1 MTQRWH
7 SPKIWQTT
15 LRVGKCILCIPHLR
29 YDDNG
34 GNITHGFWMVL
45 GSFPWSLRRRP
56 WWKVPQWHGVPS
68 PQPFSSG
75 EAWSSGSI
83 WIQRSSSA
91 PSPPWGHFF
100 CAECPAKTD
109 NFCAHMEHWVTKCEK
124 SCTSSMNPALF
135 FTIGLYLRYFTITPC
150 KISSRW
156 FRYVPICSDMFRW
169 FSPRWFMS
177 VVWSCRSLS
186 WLQSCAP
193 RVCASNQRV
202 AAWMVMTTSLTL
214 F

>member
-91 PSPPWGHFF
+91 PSPPWGHLFL
-100 CAECPAKTD
+100 CR
-109 NFCAHMEHWVTKCEK
+109 M
-124 SCTSSMNPALF
+124 SCKNWQFLCTHGALGHQVWKILHIINESSFVLHYRSI
-135 FTIGLYLRYFTITPC
+135 FTIFYNKTMQNL
-150 KISSRW
+150 
-156 FRYVPICSDMFRW
+156 
-169 FSPRWFMS
+169 
-177 VVWSCRSLS
+177 
-186 WLQSCAP
+186 
-193 RVCASNQRV
+193 
-202 AAWMVMTTSLTL
+202 
-214 F
+214 